1 MKGALVFLGVFV
13 LVLAATL
20 GAPSIPPGRDI
31 YYAIGAVDVD
41 YPILG
46 ISVATLVPAVFN
58 GIIYGIVVWVAY
70 SILSSATKKQ
80 KKELVYKCEMCDATF
95 TTMDKLDQHK
105 KEHMTEEK
113 PE

>member
-1 MKGALVFLGVFV
+1 MKGAIVFLGVFV

-20 GAPSIPPGRDI
+20 GEPSIPPGRDV

-46 ISVATLVPAVFN
+46 ISVSTLVPAVFN
-58 GIIYGIVVWVAY
+58 GIIYGVVVWLAY
-70 SILSSATKKQ
+70 SILSSATKKE
-80 KKELVYKCEMCDATF
+80 KKELVFKCEACGATF
-95 TTMDKLDQHK
+95 TKMEELDEHK

-113 PE
+113 QE